1 MYRFIVSKAPRAQQR
16 TALSIIH
23 GKSGSKLPEPVA
35 LVPGWGSSQ
44 RALLYCGALLL
55 CECIL
60 VSIWWWERFVLGN
73 PGAPMF
79 GWDFAVYW
87 SASSVAMSHGAAA
100 AYDWDLLRSTEA
112 SILPAGVFGPFAYP
126 PTFLALIYPI
136 ARLSFNAALL
146 AFSACG
152 TVLYLTV
159 LRSAVRLPGVSWLV
173 PALAFPGIWVA
184 FLAGQNSLLTLAA
197 AGGGLVLLR
206 RNPVAAGACIA
217 MLCVKPQLGVLF
229 PLMLL
234 CARQWRALASAAL
247 FSLLYCGLV
256 VVAFGSEVFVVFAH
270 SLAVFRLVVAENG
283 GSILHGAP
291 TVFAIA
297 RVAGYSVSIS
307 YLAHALVSLI
317 AVAIAARVWTTS
329 SRFELRAAVF
339 PVATILLQPYLI
351 YYDLAWLA
359 LPIAFL
365 TVDFVRNGCTA
376 FEAAV
381 LVAAWLVPV
390 QGFIAIF
397 FPAIGQWA
405 PAVLVCLLVIIA
417 RRNSRER
424 PEHR

>member
-1 MYRFIVSKAPRAQQR
+1 M
-16 TALSIIH
+16 SIIQ
-23 GKSGSKLPEPVA
+23 GKSECKRFESVSVAPGS
-35 LVPGWGSSQ
+35 GSSQ
-44 RALLYCGALLL
+44 RLLLYSGALLL

-60 VSIWWWERFVLGN
+60 FSVWWWERFVLNN
-73 PGAPMF
+73 PGAPLF

-100 AYDWDLLRSTEA
+100 AYDWDLLRSVEA

-136 ARLSFNAALL
+136 ARLSFSAALL
-146 AFSACG
+146 AFSASG
-152 TVLYLTV
+152 IVLYLIV

-197 AGGGLVLLR
+197 AGGALVLLR
-206 RNPVAAGACIA
+206 RKPVAAGACIA

-234 CARQWRALASAAL
+234 CARQWRAMASAGL
-247 FSLLYCGLV
+247 FSLLYGGLV
-256 VVAFGSEVFVVFAH
+256 FVAFGSEAFVAFAH
-270 SLAVFRLVVAENG
+270 SLAEFRLVVAENG

-297 RVAGYSVSIS
+297 RVAGNSVSIS

-317 AVAIAARVWTTS
+317 AVAIAAWVWTTG

-339 PVATILLQPYLI
+339 PVATVLLQPYLI

-365 TVDFVRNGCTA
+365 TVDFARHGWTA
-376 FEAAV
+376 FEATV
-381 LVAAWLVPV
+381 LVAAWLVPG

-417 RRNSRER
+417 RRNSQEGRGASLI
-424 PEHR
+424 